1 MGASLCPW
9 ATSLARPPDCWY
21 LCRRLTVPPPWS
33 RRAQLLSGARQSPF
47 KSCCSFFGSGP
58 VAGSPAAPAPRGA
71 PTSLPLLGQGSCAT
85 SGPMRTWPGPAC
97 PGELGLQPG
106 RARQPG
112 FWSSGCGASAVA
124 SPAPDPDP
132 GPRKTHPR
140 CLCGLWTFTPRKL
153 TPVGGSLAPCPALVW
168 SLVPCA

>member
-1 MGASLCPW
+1 MIHGSQPLPLGHVPGQVTGLLVFVQATDCP
-9 ATSLARPPDCWY
+9 ATLVSGSTA
-21 LCRRLTVPPPWS
+21 TEWS
-33 RRAQLLSGARQSPF
+33 QAESPF
-47 KSCCSFFGSGP
+47 KSCCSFFRSGP

-85 SGPMRTWPGPAC
+85 SGPMWTWPGPAC

-112 FWSSGCGASAVA
+112 FWSSACGASAVA

-140 CLCGLWTFTPRKL
+140 CLCGLWTFTP
-153 TPVGGSLAPCPALVW
+153 GN
-168 SLVPCA
+168 